1 MFVCFNRV
9 PEIPLMPIVNVP
21 VSARLSTVSVKALE
35 EVVGFGLKD
44 AGRCLSQQLR

>member
-21 VSARLSTVSVKALE
+21 VNALLLTVKVKVLSK
-35 EVVGFGLKD
+35 
-44 AGRCLSQQLR
+44 LRGAITLRYSLGGG